1 MVEAWFDP
9 GVAWIPS
16 ALLGAIGGGIGGPL
30 AGMFAPKGKF
40 SKQVMGFYYL
50 ILLISAGLFAGGV
63 IALISGQPYAVW
75 YGLGF
80 PGLLCLIIFG
90 GLVGIVSKRYNE
102 AELRK
107 TMADDI

>member
-1 MVEAWFDP
+1 MVEAWFAP

-40 SKQVMGFYYL
+40 RKQVMGFYYL
-50 ILLISAGLFAGGV
+50 ILVVSAGLFAGGV
-63 IALISGQPYAVW
+63 IALLSGQPYAVW

-80 PGLLCLIIFG
+80 LCLIIFG